1 MQVYE
6 LRDQNWLD
14 LGTGF
19 CEGIY
24 DEARDEALLVVIPED
39 PPQASV
45 PLIGAGSATVDSSQ
59 ERNKA
64 SGDATGPAGDV
75 TTTVNGAQGS
85 TTATGNVSST
95 GEEALQPGGFLRE
108 GEDHG
113 PLVDGFL
120 LKSRV
125 TKSEL
130 YQRQQGG

>member
-39 PPQASV
+39 PPPAPV
-45 PLIGAGSATVDSSQ
+45 PPIGAGGATVDSSQ
-59 ERNKA
+59 DRKA

-75 TTTVNGAQGS
+75 TTTTVNAAQGS

-113 PLVDGFL
+113 PLIDGFL